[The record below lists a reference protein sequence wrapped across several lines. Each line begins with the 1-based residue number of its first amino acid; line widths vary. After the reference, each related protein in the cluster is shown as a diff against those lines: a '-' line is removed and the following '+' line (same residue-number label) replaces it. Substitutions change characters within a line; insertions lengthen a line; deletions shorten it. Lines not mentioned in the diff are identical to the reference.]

1 MAAKIAKT
9 VAALAVAFAACEPP
23 PAPPP
28 VEDTATADIKLP
40 PCEAIGE
47 IFAVDKDGG
56 ERSLASDKTTKIPLI
71 LGFQGFIFLRLG
83 LRSPV
88 ALPGVVKLK
97 ISAQV
102 GSVHDVTTPF
112 ASVKTSPN
120 AGGSVTRDV
129 PLFFNDVPFA
139 ELAGKPATVGL
150 QVDTNTCRM
159 TSIAPVEL
167 EDGGIMGADA
177 SMWGTIDAGA
187 KP

>member
-1 MAAKIAKT
+1 MAARVSALPMLIL
-9 VAALAVAFAACEPP
+9 VAMTACEPP
-23 PAPPP
+23 PAPTP
-28 VEDTATADIKLP
+28 VEDTAVADVKLP
-40 PCEAIGE
+40 PCEALGE

-102 GSVHDVTTPF
+102 GSVLDVTTPF
-112 ASVKTSPN
+112 SSVKTSPL

-139 ELAGKPATVGL
+139 ELAGRPATVGL
-150 QVDTNTCRM
+150 QVDTKTCRM
-159 TSIAPVEL
+159 TALAPVEL

-177 SMWGTIDAGA
+177 SMWGTIDAG
-187 KP
+187 KVP

>member
-1 MAAKIAKT
+1 MRAP
-9 VAALAVAFAACEPP
+9 ALPMLLVLLACEPP

-28 VEDTATADIKLP
+28 VADAAVADVKLP
-40 PCEAIGE
+40 PCEAVGE

-56 ERSLASDKTTKIPLI
+56 ERVLLADKTTKAPLI

-83 LRSPV
+83 LRSPL

-102 GSVHDVTTPF
+102 GSVVDVTTPF
-112 ASVKTSPN
+112 ASVKTSPQ

-150 QVDTNTCRM
+150 QVDTKTCRM
-159 TSIAPVEL
+159 TAVAPIEL
-167 EDGGIMGADA
+167 EDGGVMGADA
-177 SMWGTIDAGA
+177 SMWGTIDAGTS
-187 KP
+187 P